1 VDSFTSEAGLV
12 VPAVTAAQMREVD
25 RVATAEVGPNLY
37 QMMENAGQALAAF
50 CMVTLGDK
58 WTAAP
63 VVVVV
68 GTGGNG
74 GGGMCAARHL
84 ANHGGDVTL
93 VPSGAER
100 LAGVP
105 AEQLALY
112 RAAGGRCVEPRSLEA
127 LQPAL
132 VVDALL
138 GYNLTGEPYGVAT
151 DLIGWMADADAP
163 VVSLDVP
170 SGLNATTGD
179 CPGAHVRAAT
189 TMTLALPKTGLH
201 VDEVGELCLA
211 DIGIPR
217 GVLERAGVRTPPTK
231 LFSPGYR
238 VRLTTAA
245 DPRPVGPALAP
256 PWSASGPCH
265 NRPSLLRP
273 GHPRGRQPGRQR
285 VTGHGGA

>member
-50 CMVTLGDK
+50 CMVTLGDE

-93 VPSGAER
+93 VPAGAER

-201 VDEVGELCLA
+201 VDESRRALFGRHRHPAGC
-211 DIGIPR
+211 PR
-217 GVLERAGVRTPPTK
+217 TRRRPDAAHETLFSGVPGPPHHRRRPSPRRTCFSATLERFRSVPQSAKPPGMI
-231 LFSPGYR
+231 PI
-238 VRLTTAA
+238 
-245 DPRPVGPALAP
+245 
-256 PWSASGPCH
+256 
-265 NRPSLLRP
+265 
-273 GHPRGRQPGRQR
+273 RGDEP
-285 VTGHGGA
+285 T